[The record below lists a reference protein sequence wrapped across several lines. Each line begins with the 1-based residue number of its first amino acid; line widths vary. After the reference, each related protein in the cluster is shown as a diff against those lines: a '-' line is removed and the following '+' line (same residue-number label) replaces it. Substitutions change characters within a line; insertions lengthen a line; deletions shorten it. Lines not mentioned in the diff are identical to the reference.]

1 MKHMLK
7 NFFLQKTQICQYKKH
22 NNNKHRISID
32 KSTKI
37 NKNLN
42 KLDITQTEIENKI
55 FNINK
60 KMNSNPLTRNIKM
73 EINYRIEIIK

>member
-1 MKHMLK
+1 
-7 NFFLQKTQICQYKKH
+7 
-22 NNNKHRISID
+22 
-32 KSTKI
+32 
-37 NKNLN
+37 
-42 KLDITQTEIENKI
+42 LDITQTEIENKI